1 MKDLTQSLEKYLLAV
16 SNIVKKNSA
25 GRVKDVAKEL
35 GIGMAST
42 SEAIKTLAKK
52 GYINY
57 VPYGIITMT
66 EKGNNAIA
74 IKEKRHEIICNFLS
88 KCLMME
94 QSSVEQSAENIEFSM
109 TEDVLERFVEYLTF
123 MQNCSCKEPKWVKSF
138 QYFIKNGKMQ
148 DKCTNC
154 MKNKDSFDNS
164 KCCGCNG

>member
-109 TEDVLERFVEYLTF
+109 TEDVLDRFVEYLTF

-154 MKNKDSFDNS
+154 MKNKDNFDNS

>member
-16 SNIVKKNSA
+16 NKIVQKNSA
-25 GRVKDVAKEL
+25 GRVKDIAKEL
-35 GIGMAST
+35 NIGMAST

-66 EKGNNAIA
+66 QKGEDAVEL
-74 IKEKRHEIICNFLS
+74 KTKRHEIICKFLS

-138 QYFIKNGKMQ
+138 HYFVKEGKMQ

-154 MKNKDSFDNS
+154 MKSKDNFDNS
-164 KCCGCNG
+164 KCCGCNA